1 MLESNNA
8 HFKRKMK
15 ISNEQLKKLLPNDSK
30 NIIPVVRNN
39 VVMIP
44 IKNFCN
50 IGISSVSIP
59 LQNYDTGAIS
69 FLSIRLNNIEDV
81 SFLLNDDEL
90 VCEIYK
96 KENGDIFLELSS
108 LYYDLNQ
115 DNIKGNNCYN

>member
-8 HFKRKMK
+8 HFKRKML
-15 ISNEQLKKLLPNDSK
+15 ISNEQLKKLLADNDK
-30 NIIPVVRNN
+30 NIIPVIRNN
-39 VVMIP
+39 IVSIP
-44 IKNFCN
+44 IKNFSN
-50 IGISSVSIP
+50 IGISTVSIP

-69 FLSIRLNNIEDV
+69 FLNVRLNNIEDV
-81 SFLLNDDEL
+81 NFLLDDEL
-90 VCEIYK
+90 VCEVYK

>member
-1 MLESNNA
+1 MLESNNS

-15 ISNEQLKKLLPNDSK
+15 ISNEQLKKLLPDDSK
-30 NIIPVVRNN
+30 NIIPVVKSNI
-39 VVMIP
+39 VTIP
-44 IKNFCN
+44 IPNFSN

-108 LYYDLNQ
+108 LYYDL
-115 DNIKGNNCYN
+115 